1 MPRISFFY
9 GIAIY
14 MYWNEGQHARPHFH
28 ARYAGQ
34 AASIDL
40 DGAVIAGSLPRRA
53 LLLVTEW
60 ARLHRDELEAN
71 WERARQDRSLE
82 RIEPLP

>member
-1 MPRISFFY
+1 VPRISFFY

-28 ARYAGQ
+28 ARYVGQ